1 MYYINDK
8 EYKCSQLLLTL
19 DIFNDRWKLA
29 IIWHLLK
36 MKKI

>member
-8 EYKCSQLLLTL
+8 EYKMFSLLL

-29 IIWHLLK
+29 NHLAP
-36 MKKI
+36 IRWG